1 MKPWLVLQM
10 KTKLLKITDTSIG
23 TILINHVFYTSS
35 IRNRIQLPPGLE
47 FSQAQIH
54 AAAVMLSG
62 LDLAFV
68 DGIYGCVLTPEEIFT
83 PSRVALPPHG
93 MDVSPKPS
101 SSDPMVGRA
110 FCLFGSTHLRRTW
123 PGYGI
128 GEKVTKEDS
137 LLWILVGS
145 WPQEPMFRR
154 TGIFFGVWIKKGP
167 RASPVSLGKWVV
179 HPLIQCG
186 SHMKSLSY

>member
-68 DGIYGCVLTPEEIFT
+68 DGIYGCVLRRFSPPRVWHYPHMEWTSH
-83 PSRVALPPHG
+83 PSH
-93 MDVSPKPS
+93 
-101 SSDPMVGRA
+101 
-110 FCLFGSTHLRRTW
+110 HLRIRW
-123 PGYGI
+123 
-128 GEKVTKEDS
+128 
-137 LLWILVGS
+137 
-145 WPQEPMFRR
+145 
-154 TGIFFGVWIKKGP
+154 
-167 RASPVSLGKWVV
+167 
-179 HPLIQCG
+179 
-186 SHMKSLSY
+186 